1 MNDEKPLFRQRVDE
15 RFENREYYKY
25 QDLRELFYQF
35 LKKIDNK
42 IFRSGYEKEPPMC
55 EQEMKEW
62 IEVTKKIIKK
72 LDESI
77 ATGRYKEIYDEF
89 HKKKNEEE
97 AIERKEMERLFS
109 LGDKK

>member
-1 MNDEKPLFRQRVDE
+1 MSDEKPLSRQRADE
-15 RFENREYYKY
+15 RFEHREYYKY

-35 LKKIDNK
+35 LKKIDNN
-42 IFRSGYEKEPPMC
+42 IFKREYGKEPPIC

-62 IEVTKKIIKK
+62 IEATKKIIKK
-72 LDESI
+72 LDEDI